1 MQEQL
6 TSCWSSGHDVAQQ
19 MDHFKLVI
27 MAAALLLPMDSSHL
41 HRMAAE
47 LRVTPRA

>member
-1 MQEQL
+1 MQEQP
-6 TSCWSSGHDVAQQ
+6 TSCWSSSHDVAQQ